1 MGCASSPGSGAG
13 STGSTPWFCASAGP
27 AAPTRPAVSA
37 TRPSRASSSTECA
50 SAVVAARGRSGRV
63 ASTVSPPLRVSTP
76 SSSRGPSVP
85 SLRQPP
91 RPELL
96 LGCPGCHLQV
106 LRDHP
111 RGSLPQGRPSRP
123 QDELGRRPHPQAPRD
138 EGSDLRWQE
147 VQGSPWQGSQLHQ
160 VQALQARRLE
170 EEQQGLAQAL
180 PLNLVVVAYAASN
193 HPGGICCCCAYQHR
207 LSRSFNTK

>member
-63 ASTVSPPLRVSTP
+63 ASTVSPPPRVSTP

-85 SLRQPP
+85 S
-91 RPELL
+91 
-96 LGCPGCHLQV
+96 
-106 LRDHP
+106 
-111 RGSLPQGRPSRP
+111 RP
-123 QDELGRRPHPQAPRD
+123 QDELDRRPHPQAPRD
-138 EGSDLRWQE
+138 EGSYLRWQE

-160 VQALQARRLE
+160 VQALEARRLE

>member
-1 MGCASSPGSGAG
+1 MII
-13 STGSTPWFCASAGP
+13 
-27 AAPTRPAVSA
+27 
-37 TRPSRASSSTECA
+37 
-50 SAVVAARGRSGRV
+50 
-63 ASTVSPPLRVSTP
+63 
-76 SSSRGPSVP
+76 
-85 SLRQPP
+85 
-91 RPELL
+91 
-96 LGCPGCHLQV
+96 GCHLQV

-123 QDELGRRPHPQAPRD
+123 QDELDRRPHPQAPRD

-160 VQALQARRLE
+160 VQALEARRLE

-193 HPGGICCCCAYQHR
+193 HPGGICCCCPYQHR
-207 LSRSFNTK
+207 LSLSSIHLLVPSPNPCLHEINTAPHGEHRVLFQVPRVSCGGECCVGCDACCS